1 MKDLTRS
8 SRDNEL
14 KTQVVIFQKES
25 PLKFDGQF
33 ILNNK
38 PLEIVEGYC
47 YLGILLHHSGKVA
60 PAETSLKTKAMRAF
74 FGLKRSVMRSKL
86 SFNALSTLFDSLIK
100 PIVLYGAPVW
110 APESSVWASITKNFN
125 TENQALKTVG
135 NSIQEK
141 VHLSFLKWA
150 LGVHKKASNI
160 GVWGESGRVPL
171 VFQSVRLSLNYL
183 KRLENMKGTS
193 FVAAALNEQKRLNLP
208 WYARIKPLL
217 EIDEIYS
224 QNHVSAFQ
232 TLNPKSKIFCPS
244 TNITIN
250 NSSLSNN
257 TIKLHPIKS
266 RKFRTWKIVDS
277 LKNWFTVQWEK
288 HKSTSP
294 KLSYYNSIK
303 SVFEK
308 EPYLDYCM
316 GFSRR
321 YCTTQLRMSAH
332 DLQIERG
339 RYVNIPRKERI
350 CIWCKT
356 TLGQNIIEDE
366 KHTLFDC
373 DLYSTIRNN
382 LIDNLN
388 KYREERCPLISHSN
402 LKDYLMQNLSPH
414 CSPTNNIAFSS
425 SNINSL
431 NNPPQLN
438 DNKSPDVRRACSI
451 NSICTYIFKSSENRK
466 KLSESARNLNR
477 ALSHIDANK
486 LIINFNTLPGNSQ
499 MTEVTTA

>member
-1 MKDLTRS
+1 
-8 SRDNEL
+8 
-14 KTQVVIFQKES
+14 
-25 PLKFDGQF
+25 
-33 ILNNK
+33 
-38 PLEIVEGYC
+38 
-47 YLGILLHHSGKVA
+47 
-60 PAETSLKTKAMRAF
+60 MRAF
-74 FGLKRSVMRSKL
+74 FGLKRSVIRSKL
-86 SFNALSTLFDSLIK
+86 SFNALTTLFDSLIK

-110 APESSVWASITKNFN
+110 APESSVWASITKNFH
-125 TENQALKTVG
+125 TDNQALKTIG

-171 VFQSVRLSLNYL
+171 VFQSVRLSLNYV
-183 KRLENMKGTS
+183 KRLDNMRGAS
-193 FVAAALNEQKRLNLP
+193 FVAAALNEQKKLNLP
-208 WYARIKPLL
+208 WYAKLKPLL
-217 EIDEIYS
+217 EIDEIFS
-224 QNHVSAFQ
+224 QNHVSAYQ

-244 TNITIN
+244 TNNAINISSLNNYTIN
-250 NSSLSNN
+250 
-257 TIKLHPIKS
+257 LHPMKS

-277 LKNWFTVQWEK
+277 LKNWFTIQWEK

-303 SVFEK
+303 SVFER
-308 EPYLDYCM
+308 EPYLDQCM

-321 YCTTQLRMSAH
+321 YCTTQLRISAH

-339 RYVNIPRKERI
+339 RYVNMPRKERI

-373 DLYSTIRNN
+373 DLYSTIRKN

-388 KYREERCPLISHSN
+388 KYRDERRPLISHSN
-402 LKDYLMQNLSPH
+402 LKDHLMQTLSPH
-414 CSPTNNIAFSS
+414 CFCPNNISFSTP
-425 SNINSL
+425 NIISF

-438 DNKSPDVRRACSI
+438 DTKSPDERRTCSI
-451 NSICTYIFKSSENRK
+451 NSICTYIFKSSEERK
-466 KLSESARNLNR
+466 KLLESARNLNR
-477 ALSHIDANK
+477 ALSHVEANK
-486 LIINFNTLPGNSQ
+486 LVIQLNTSPSRSQ